1 MNFSLFLPPNW
12 FAMLVLLVV
21 SSRLMRMV
29 TKCIFRRDILTSRT
43 TSSGIHYAT
52 ANVNGVNGLVLL
64 PDNWNVSI
72 YTLNYTDNHSA
83 PYSTNEITLSDWEIL
98 ETNGAVFLPAA
109 GWRYGTSI
117 GNPNHDIYYWSTTSY
132 HSYNGYNANALV
144 FPTEYPIYQ
153 YISYY
158 RWYGCSV
165 RLVSDIVE

>member
-1 MNFSLFLPPNW
+1 MELCWRIRLSK
-12 FAMLVLLVV
+12 
-21 SSRLMRMV
+21 SSR
-29 TKCIFRRDILTSRT
+29 
-43 TSSGIHYAT
+43 
-52 ANVNGVNGLVLL
+52 
-64 PDNWNVSI
+64 
-72 YTLNYTDNHSA
+72 TLNYTDNHSA

-153 YISYY
+153 YLSYY

>member
-1 MNFSLFLPPNW
+1 
-12 FAMLVLLVV
+12 
-21 SSRLMRMV
+21 MRMV

-83 PYSTNEITLSDWEIL
+83 PYSTNEITLSDWELL

-144 FPTEYPIYQ
+144 FPAEYPIYQ